1 MRKRAPA
8 PALRQIATDDFTRGK
23 IHLPH
28 SAAVASRKRRPCCAC
43 SGSTAGD
50 FSDRIKKPPDLAP
63 GDFAAHAKIRLL
75 LLPSGPDKIH
85 GMTSHETRWSSIRR
99 QTILYHALLR
109 IATPI
114 LPAMKAP
121 RSHNFTK
128 TRVQHCICVVYCWI
142 IQIIRRIRR
151 TRLCAAAFRMRGQP

>member
-23 IHLPH
+23 IRLPH
-28 SAAVASRKRRPCCAC
+28 SAAVASRKRRPCCALLLC
-43 SGSTAGD
+43 GGRFFRSH
-50 FSDRIKKPPDLAP
+50 KKPPDLAP

-99 QTILYHALLR
+99 QIILYHALLR

-142 IQIIRRIRR
+142 IQIIRKIRR
-151 TRLCAAAFRMRGQP
+151 TRLFAAAFRMRGQP